1 MKRNHEAESFGVIG
15 LGRFGS
21 ALAIT
26 LAEAGKEVIVVDRNE
41 SKVKEVRQYTDYAF
55 VSDDLNT
62 ETLKEM
68 GFQNCD
74 VVIVGIGEKIDI
86 SILTTMRVVEMGV
99 PTVIAKAISNEQG
112 AVLKKIGAQV
122 VYPERDMAL
131 RLGKRL
137 VSKNFLDY
145 VSLDNSVEIR
155 QIKVSERLIGSTVE
169 KTGIRQKYDL
179 NIIAIENQKAT
190 IIEIQPQYRLEAGD
204 VIVVIGKVDKIDRF
218 EREMGD

>member
-155 QIKVSERLIGSTVE
+155 QIKVSERLVGSTVE

>member
-74 VVIVGIGEKIDI
+74 VVIVCIGEKIDI

-155 QIKVSERLIGSTVE
+155 QIKVSERLVGSTVE